1 MSTSSL
7 SSRLLGLGIVGA
19 CALSVAACGGPSEK
33 KADST
38 SGVVTTAPGAGANG
52 TIPAPEGDDQTVVSS
67 TTATPDTT
75 APIAPLTTAAPTRT
89 VKLEQFQTPTK
100 NIACAATG
108 EDVRCDIEEKSW
120 SPPPRPASCDRDF
133 DWGNGFSI
141 LPSGTT
147 TGNCATGNCATGNCA
162 TGNCATDTVLNKEN
176 PVLAYGEA
184 STIGAIT
191 CVSRLDGLTCTHART
206 KQGFFLSRD
215 SYKQF

>member
-1 MSTSSL
+1 MRPTAILLVASFLIAGCSS
-7 SSRLLGLGIVGA
+7 
-19 CALSVAACGGPSEK
+19 
-33 KADST
+33 D
-38 SGVVTTAPGAGANG
+38 
-52 TIPAPEGDDQTVVSS
+52 EGDNQTVVSS

-75 APIAPLTTAAPTRT
+75 APTAPPTSAPAAPTSATTGAPATTAAPTRT
-89 VKLEQFQTPTK
+89 AKLEQFQTPTK
-100 NIACAATG
+100 NIACAATD

-120 SPPPRPASCDRDF
+120 APPPRPASCDRDL

-147 TGNCATGNCATGNCA
+147 

-191 CVSRLDGLTCTHART
+191 CVSQLDGLTCTHART
-206 KQGFFLSRD
+206 KRGFFLSRD

>member
-1 MSTSSL
+1 MPAAPTS
-7 SSRLLGLGIVGA
+7 A
-19 CALSVAACGGPSEK
+19 TTGGP
-33 KADST
+33 A
-38 SGVVTTAPGAGANG
+38 
-52 TIPAPEGDDQTVVSS
+52 
-67 TTATPDTT
+67 
-75 APIAPLTTAAPTRT
+75 TTAAPTRT

-100 NIACAATG
+100 NIACAATS

-120 SPPPRPASCDRDF
+120 APPPRPASCDRDL

-147 TGNCATGNCATGNCA
+147 

-206 KQGFFLSRD
+206 SEASSCRGTATSSSERSRWD
-215 SYKQF
+215 HRSGALRPSA

>member
-1 MSTSSL
+1 MRSTAV
-7 SSRLLGLGIVGA
+7 LL
-19 CALSVAACGGPSEK
+19 VAAFLI
-33 KADST
+33 
-38 SGVVTTAPGAGANG
+38 AGCSSD
-52 TIPAPEGDDQTVVSS
+52 EGDNQTVVSS

-75 APIAPLTTAAPTRT
+75 SPAAPPSSTGTTAATSATTEAAATTAAPTRT
-89 VKLEQFQTPTK
+89 VRLEQFQTPTK

-120 SPPPRPASCDRDF
+120 APPPRPASCDRDL

-147 TGNCATGNCATGNCA
+147 

-191 CVSRLDGLTCTHART
+191 CVSRLDGLTCTHGRT
-206 KQGFFLSRD
+206 KRGFFLSRD